1 MVAGDNTADVRG
13 GGAAPGAGADRA
25 ARHRELGTLALSGG
39 ETDFALRCDALACDR
54 DKRILLLSAAGPE
67 TSVKALAAVLRSEAK
82 VRFYPELES
91 PFYRYYGPV
100 RHPAG
105 YTVQR
110 AKLDPNTWHV
120 LCTAKVEGLLPVL
133 SEEALWQELRGER
146 FTTPLLRSWVPWLLQ
161 RLLEQGGLVR
171 LEQVGCEAGL
181 LLAGTETV
189 DELVSEGINQ
199 GHLRFTN

>member
-1 MVAGDNTADVRG
+1 M
-13 GGAAPGAGADRA
+13 
-25 ARHRELGTLALSGG
+25 
-39 ETDFALRCDALACDR
+39 
-54 DKRILLLSAAGPE
+54 LLSAAGPE
-67 TSVKALAAVLRSEAK
+67 TSVKALAAVLRSDAR

-91 PFYRYYGPV
+91 PFYRYYGPM

-110 AKLDPNTWHV
+110 AKLDSNTWHV
-120 LCTAKVEGLLPVL
+120 LCAARVEGLLPVL

-161 RLLEQGGLVR
+161 RMLERGGLVW

-189 DELVSEGINQ
+189 DELVAEGINQ
-199 GHLRFTN
+199 GHLRLTN